1 MIIRKAVITAAGR
14 SHRALPLQTLVDRD
28 GQCRSCLE
36 ILVTEALESGIDEVC
51 LVVAPGDAAKYEAA
65 AGTLAPKLRFV
76 EQTEQLGYGDA
87 LLRARGFVD
96 GDPFLH
102 MISDH
107 LYLSV
112 AGQRCAKQLIETA
125 TRENCSVSAV
135 QPTRESLLPHY
146 GTIGGRRVFGQEG
159 LYEIEKVIEKPT
171 PTEAEQSLIVPGL
184 RAGHY
189 LCFFGMHVLTPT
201 VMAALAELPP
211 RPAGKPLT
219 LSDAIAHLAT
229 RERFLAQE
237 VKGTRYNIGIKFGLL
252 YAQLALA
259 LDGGD
264 REEVLASLV
273 ELLAGRSQQS

>member
-1 MIIRKAVITAAGR
+1 MNIRKAVITAAGR
-14 SHRALPLQTLVDRD
+14 AHRTLPLQTLVDRD
-28 GQCRSCLE
+28 GQSRSCLE
-36 ILVTEALESGIDEVC
+36 ILVTEALESGIEEVC

-65 AGTLAPKLRFV
+65 AGVLASKLRFV
-76 EQTEQLGYGDA
+76 EQTQQLGYGDA
-87 LLRARGFVD
+87 ILRARDFLD
-96 GDPFLH
+96 GQPFLH

-107 LYLSV
+107 LYLSTN
-112 AGQRCAKQLIETA
+112 GRRCAQQLIETA
-125 TRENCSVSAV
+125 TREHCSVSAV
-135 QPTRESLLPHY
+135 QSTRESLLPYY

-184 RAGHY
+184 RGGHY
-189 LCFFGMHVLTPT
+189 LCFFGMHVLTPG
-201 VMAALAELPP
+201 VMNALADLLS
-211 RPAGKPLT
+211 RPNAKMVT
-219 LSDAIAHLAT
+219 LSDAIADLAA

-264 REEVLASLV
+264 REDVLASLV
-273 ELLAGRSQQS
+273 ELLAGRSKQ